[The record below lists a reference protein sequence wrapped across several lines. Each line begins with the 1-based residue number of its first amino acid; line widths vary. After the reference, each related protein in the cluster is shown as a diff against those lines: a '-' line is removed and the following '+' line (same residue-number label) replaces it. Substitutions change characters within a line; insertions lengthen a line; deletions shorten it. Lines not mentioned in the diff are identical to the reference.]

1 MMRDEDF
8 MELALEQAR
17 AALDAGE
24 FPVGCVIADGSGV
37 LAGGARRGSAAE
49 VPSELDHAEIL
60 ALRALEKSAGG
71 VERSRLSLY
80 VTMEPCLMCLG
91 AIILNR
97 IPRIVYAYEDVM
109 GGAAGCRLPDLPE
122 LYAGSGVRI
131 AGGVLRRKSLELF
144 QAHFSDPRQHYW
156 QNSLLARYTLSQ
168 E

>member
-1 MMRDEDF
+1 

-24 FPVGCVIADGSGV
+24 FPVGCVIAGDCGV
-37 LAGGARRGSAAE
+37 LAAGARRGSAGEA
-49 VPSELDHAEIL
+49 PSELDHAEIL
-60 ALRALEKSAGG
+60 ALKALEEKAGAAG
-71 VERSRLSLY
+71 RSRLSLY
-80 VTMEPCLMCLG
+80 VTMEPCLMCFG

-131 AGGVLRRKSLELF
+131 AGGVLRQKSLELF
-144 QAHFSDPRQHYW
+144 KAHFSDPRQGYW